1 MAETKKPAVKPE
13 LGTEIANRRQDPFET
28 DYMGVLRSND
38 PLLLEKGQ
46 NVEIYRDLKRDGKV
60 AAMLDKRIGA
70 LIGRPYTVNPIT
82 EAGAADA
89 ETLAGILKAI
99 NFDQICRD
107 LLDALMMGFSV
118 SEIVWTVRD
127 GLIVPARVI
136 KRRQRRFVYVN
147 PDGEGG
153 PELRMLT
160 KENMLTGVP
169 LPARKF
175 IVHRCNP
182 EDDNPYGTGLGLQ
195 LYWPVFF
202 KRKSIIAWNK
212 LNDRFGSPTPWGRYP
227 KGAGPKEKGTLF
239 DALRAISNDGVIM
252 TPEGMQLELLESKL
266 TGSVTTQQSLCEYM
280 DDWIAEVTIGQE
292 PRAHGGGAMAA
303 ASKEREAT
311 RLDLVQAD
319 SDLLSDT
326 LNSTLIQWL
335 CEFNGLAPCLVA
347 RDISAEED
355 LKAESE
361 ADKNVAEMGFELSEE
376 AVRAKYGEGWS
387 KKAAPAMPP
396 ALAGVAAA
404 GKTTVPAVDG
414 ENPRKTGEQAAASFA
429 EAARAA
435 SRDAIDTLVDSELAD
450 WEPLLDP
457 LLAPLQAALDEAAR
471 KGESAAELIARLP
484 ELLALMDPDALAERL
499 THAAAIARLAGN
511 AGIGLED
518 AASAAPALTAAF
530 AEASPPRP
538 QEVHIHLPA
547 GMVNVQNDVHVP
559 EQGTPTMIVHNAFT
573 VPEQPPAVVNVTTP
587 EAPAPVIH
595 NTVNVPETVVNVTTP
610 PRRTET
616 TVERDGY
623 GNITRATQVDVDL
636 DNPTP

>member
-1 MAETKKPAVKPE
+1 MAEAKKPAVKPE
-13 LGTEIANRRQDPFET
+13 LDTEIANRRQDPFET
-28 DYMGVLRSND
+28 DYMGVLRTND

-70 LIGRPYTVNPIT
+70 LVGRPYTVTPIA

-89 ETLAGILKAI
+89 ETLTGILKAI

-266 TGSVTTQQSLCEYM
+266 TGSVTTQQALCEYM

-326 LNSTLIQWL
+326 LNSTLIKWL
-335 CEFNGLAPCLVA
+335 CEFNGLAPCLVG

-387 KKAAPAMPP
+387 KKKAPEPPP
-396 ALAGVAAA
+396 AVPGVAPRI
-404 GKTTVPAVDG
+404 GGEPVAVDS
-414 ENPRKTGEQAAASFA
+414 ENPEKTASFA
-429 EAARAA
+429 EPAPLAAQG
-435 SRDAIDTLVDSELAD
+435 DAIDALIAAESEH
-450 WEPLLDP
+450 WQQLLDP
-457 LLAPLQAALDEAAR
+457 LIDPLQAAFDEAAR
-471 KGESAAELIARLP
+471 NGETAAELIARLP
-484 ELLALMDPDALAERL
+484 ALLAEMDSTALAEAL
-499 THAAAIARLAGN
+499 AKMAFTARLAGN
-511 AGIGLED
+511 AGLDPEGLAES
-518 AASAAPALTAAF
+518 AGPAKAVSFQAGEAAPR
-530 AEASPPRP
+530 PP
-538 QEVHIHLPA
+538 EVHIHLPA

-559 EQGTPTMIVHNAFT
+559 EQGAPAVTVHNAVT
-573 VPEQPPAVVNVTTP
+573 VPEPPPPIINVTTP
-587 EAPAPVIH
+587 EAPAPVI
-595 NTVNVPETVVNVTTP
+595 TVNVPETAVNVTLP

-616 TVERDGY
+616 TVERDEY
-623 GNITRATQVDVDL
+623 GAITRATQIETDVE
-636 DNPTP
+636 